1 MQCVDLDR
9 RMTEIVLTKAANG
22 VLLPADQQSAECI
35 AKMKL
40 GAGIKMKFTKHNNV
54 KFHRK
59 MFALANLAYEAWEPL
74 ETTYKNEIVAKN
86 FDQFREDITILAG
99 FYESRVRLNGEIR
112 IIAKSWAFESMDD
125 IEKDRL
131 YNSIINVVLSRIL
144 TKYTRADL
152 DAVVESVL
160 RFA

>member
-1 MQCVDLDR
+1 
-9 RMTEIVLTKAANG
+9 MTEIVLAKAANG

-40 GAGIKMKFTKHNNV
+40 GAGVKLKATKVTPNNLR
-54 KFHRK
+54 FHRK
-59 MFALANLAYEAWEPL
+59 LFALLDIAYDAWEPT
-74 ETTYKNEIVAKN
+74 EPTYLGKIVAKN
-86 FDQFREDITILAG
+86 KEQFREDITILAG
-99 FYESRVRLNGEIR
+99 FFKTNIRLNGEIR
-112 IIAKSWAFESMDD
+112 LTAKSWAFESMDD
-125 IEKDRL
+125 IEKDKL